1 MKARLFAGAVA
12 CLCLVLPASAAAAEL
27 SSTFDASTEGWF
39 SANTDTL
46 GEAELLFHSPTNGNP
61 GGYVYDADDEPPPTD
76 DLTWTFRAPDSWE
89 GDRSANYLGSIEF
102 ELRAQSAT
110 PPQLPVAVYLT
121 KDDNSVLESPFV
133 QPPPANVWTAYSL
146 PISTASF
153 GEPDNKWQYYPPGSN
168 QGAPATAAQI
178 QEVLGDLG
186 GISIIGDVSATVGD
200 ETGIDNIRLTE
211 LDSDGDGVV
220 DPFDDCPDVPA
231 PPGDED
237 GCPPPDTDGDG
248 IPDALDTC
256 PAEPAPGSTDG
267 CLPPLDS
274 DGDGIFD
281 KADNCPGDPF
291 PGTPDGC
298 RPPPDFDAD
307 GVADERDECP
317 AEAGPSATAGC
328 PIAGGK
334 ACLAAKEKL
343 AKAKDKLRMLK
354 RQDASKSKI
363 ERAKQSVKRAR
374 QKVKEACRARGLL
387 DVIQLR

>member
-1 MKARLFAGAVA
+1 MKARLLAGAVA
-12 CLCLVLPASAAAAEL
+12 CLCLVLPGSAAAAEL
-27 SSTFDASTEGWF
+27 SSTFDASPEGWF

-61 GGYVYDADDEPPPTD
+61 GGYVYDTDDEPPPTD

-89 GDRSANYLGSIEF
+89 GDRSANYLGSIKF

-121 KDDNSVLESPFV
+121 KDDNSLLESPFAP
-133 QPPPANVWTAYSL
+133 PPPANIWTGYSL
-146 PISTASF
+146 PISTAPLGTPENTWS
-153 GEPDNKWQYYPPGSN
+153 YYPTPSSE
-168 QGAPATAAQI
+168 GAPATAAQI
-178 QEVLGDLG
+178 QDVLSDLG
-186 GISIIGDVSATVGD
+186 GISIIADVSATVGD
-200 ETGIDNIRLTE
+200 ETGIDNIKLTE
-211 LDSDGDGVV
+211 RDS
-220 DPFDDCPDVPA
+220 
-231 PPGDED
+231 
-237 GCPPPDTDGDG
+237 DGDG
-248 IPDALDTC
+248 IPDAQDTC

-317 AEAGPSATAGC
+317 AEAGASATAGC

-343 AKAKDKLRMLK
+343 AKAKDKLRMLQ

-374 QKVKEACRARGLL
+374 QKVKEACRARALL